1 MRYETIR
8 YEVDGGI
15 ATLTFDRPDALNA
28 FNPQMMSEVDH
39 ALRTA
44 DLDDGV
50 RVVIVTGA
58 GRAFC
63 AGADLGRSEAF
74 KLEPGA
80 RIEPWQM
87 RKPVVAAVNGHAIGV
102 GLTFAMQCD
111 VRFVAEDAKL
121 SFVFVRRGVIPEL
134 ASHCIVPRVAGFANA
149 ADLLLS
155 GRQFLGRD
163 APGLGIANRALP
175 AAEVLD
181 AAREWAR
188 EVLEAAPVAV
198 AISKRLLWDGL
209 DRSVP
214 ATLARERPLFAWTSA
229 QPDAVE
235 GVLAFR
241 ERRAPQWQGSPSD
254 DLSAALD
261 PEAEADERAAP

>member
-8 YEVDGGI
+8 YDVDGGI

-28 FNPQMMSEVDH
+28 FNPQMMVEVDH
-39 ALRTA
+39 ALRAA

-63 AGADLGRSEAF
+63 AGADLGRVDAF

-80 RIEPWQM
+80 RIEPWQL

-134 ASHCIVPRVAGFANA
+134 ASHAIVPRVAGFAHA
-149 ADLLLS
+149 ADLLLT

-163 APGLGIANRALP
+163 APALGVANRALP
-175 AAEVLD
+175 ADEVLG
-181 AAREWAR
+181 AAQEWAR
-188 EVLEAAPVAV
+188 EVLLAAPVAV
-198 AISKRLLWDGL
+198 AISKRLLWDGM
-209 DRSVP
+209 DRAVP
-214 ATLARERPLFAWTSA
+214 ATLERERPLFAWTST
-229 QPDAVE
+229 QPDAAE
-235 GVLAFR
+235 GVAAFR
-241 ERRAPQWQGSPSD
+241 ERRPPNWTGSPGR
-254 DLSAALD
+254 DL
-261 PEAEADERAAP
+261 PGEVAAP

>member
-8 YEVDGGI
+8 YDVDGGI

-28 FNPQMMSEVDH
+28 FNPQMMVEVDH
-39 ALRTA
+39 ALRAA

-63 AGADLGRSEAF
+63 AGADLGRRDAF

-80 RIEPWQM
+80 RIEPWQL

-134 ASHCIVPRVAGFANA
+134 ASHAILPRVAGFAHA
-149 ADLLLS
+149 ADLMLT

-163 APGLGIANRALP
+163 APALGVANRALP
-175 AAEVLD
+175 AGEVLG
-181 AAREWAR
+181 AAQEWAR
-188 EVLEAAPVAV
+188 EVLLAAPVAV
-198 AISKRLLWDGL
+198 AISKRLLWDGM
-209 DRSVP
+209 DRAVP
-214 ATLARERPLFAWTSA
+214 ATLERERPLFAWTST
-229 QPDAVE
+229 QPDAAE
-235 GVLAFR
+235 GVAAFR
-241 ERRAPQWQGSPSD
+241 ERRPPNWTGSPGR
-254 DLSAALD
+254 DL
-261 PEAEADERAAP
+261 PGEVAAP